1 MSVPCFQLSS
11 INHEWNSKLTWH
23 LQGDKAWHFILT
35 YMAYIF
41 QVIMIQIS
49 GNRKKK
55 QMVKSETIKCTIKPD
70 LTVST
75 VGKETGRIKASGRT
89 KKYY

>member
-1 MSVPCFQLSS
+1 
-11 INHEWNSKLTWH
+11 
-23 LQGDKAWHFILT
+23 
-35 YMAYIF
+35 
-41 QVIMIQIS
+41 MIQIP

-75 VGKETGRIKASGRT
+75 VV
-89 KKYY
+89 KKLGE